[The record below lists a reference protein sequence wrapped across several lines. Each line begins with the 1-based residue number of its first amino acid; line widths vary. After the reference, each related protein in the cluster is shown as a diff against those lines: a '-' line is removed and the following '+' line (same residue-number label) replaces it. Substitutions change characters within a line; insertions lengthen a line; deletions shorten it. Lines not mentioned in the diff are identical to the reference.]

1 MKITVHLY
9 YTKYSW
15 EDKGLFRLWPC
26 KIKDDQWTV
35 YVGERVVD
43 VDVPDSVDFDPVTR
57 EIEVLAAQRDEIRTE
72 AERKAAEI
80 EAKISELQK

>member
-1 MKITVHLY
+1 MKFTTYLY

-15 EDKGLFRLWPC
+15 EDKGVFRIYTC
-26 KIKDDQWTV
+26 KVKDDQWSV
-35 YVGERVVD
+35 FVGERVVD
-43 VDVPDSVDFDPVTR
+43 VDVPEDFDFDPHAR
-57 EIEVLAAQRDEIRTE
+57 EIEVLAAQRDEIRIE

>member
-1 MKITVHLY
+1 MKITVHLF
-9 YTKYSW
+9 YTKYAW
-15 EDKGLFRLWPC
+15 EKQGVFNLYGH

-35 YVGERVVD
+35 YLGGRVVD
-43 VDVPDSVDFDPVTR
+43 VDVPDIVDFDPVTR

-80 EAKISELQK
+80 EAKISQLQK